1 MIALNKKWLSGLV
14 AGALMAVSAGTL
26 AAEHAGAAERCEH
39 AVACLEALLAQYA
52 CGADQNASER
62 GDVVTLSPACAAFD
76 QFKNFAERGK
86 FFKSIVNGWQE

>member
-1 MIALNKKWLSGLV
+1 MTPFTA
-14 AGALMAVSAGTL
+14 AVETARD
-26 AAEHAGAAERCEH
+26 HACP
-39 AVACLEALLAQYA
+39 
-52 CGADQNASER
+52 